1 MAYFLRMESSY
12 LELVDILATEE
23 KVKVKV
29 NKDIRKLGYL
39 DPNGN
44 RENLPKGF
52 VVELPLWIARELSS
66 GTQPPLNLI
75 LPAVFKSGHQQVM
88 SACAELVNLHKASPY
103 YYQFG
108 VHLANCFPSQRTEIS
123 SSLKST
129 FLGRFSWIMNT
140 AVNDARVD
148 KPRTLDAWESEMFDE
163 GRKSYV
169 RFQKWSQG
177 PHTLRFGS
185 NTCIN
190 SIENFYV
197 NKCNE
202 PLSRAGSFVTRTGL
216 LTQSTGGFLCAVIT
230 SVGFRRLCCPV
241 FRVRALP
248 TVKFQNQQAHSRTTN
263 YRTAIILFRC
273 LRHG

>member
-1 MAYFLRMESSY
+1 MMESSY

-39 DPNGN
+39 DQNGN

-108 VHLANCFPSQRTEIS
+108 VHLANCFPSHRTEIS

-140 AVNDARVD
+140 AVNDSHVD

-163 GRKSYV
+163 GRKSYI
-169 RFQKWSQG
+169 RFKKWSQG
-177 PHTLRFGS
+177 PHTLRLGS
-185 NTCIN
+185 NI
-190 SIENFYV
+190 
-197 NKCNE
+197 
-202 PLSRAGSFVTRTGL
+202 
-216 LTQSTGGFLCAVIT
+216 
-230 SVGFRRLCCPV
+230 
-241 FRVRALP
+241 
-248 TVKFQNQQAHSRTTN
+248 
-263 YRTAIILFRC
+263 
-273 LRHG
+273 

>member
-140 AVNDARVD
+140 AVNDSRVD

-185 NTCIN
+185 NT
-190 SIENFYV
+190 
-197 NKCNE
+197 
-202 PLSRAGSFVTRTGL
+202 
-216 LTQSTGGFLCAVIT
+216 
-230 SVGFRRLCCPV
+230 
-241 FRVRALP
+241 
-248 TVKFQNQQAHSRTTN
+248 
-263 YRTAIILFRC
+263 
-273 LRHG
+273 

>member
-140 AVNDARVD
+140 AVNDSRVD

-169 RFQKWSQG
+169 RFKKWSQG

-190 SIENFYV
+190 FIENFYCDFLKY
-197 NKCNE
+197 NKHN
-202 PLSRAGSFVTRTGL
+202 L
-216 LTQSTGGFLCAVIT
+216 
-230 SVGFRRLCCPV
+230 
-241 FRVRALP
+241 
-248 TVKFQNQQAHSRTTN
+248 NQQKREQISVYSVTSRSFGRARSSPEPG
-263 YRTAIILFRC
+263 Y
-273 LRHG
+273 